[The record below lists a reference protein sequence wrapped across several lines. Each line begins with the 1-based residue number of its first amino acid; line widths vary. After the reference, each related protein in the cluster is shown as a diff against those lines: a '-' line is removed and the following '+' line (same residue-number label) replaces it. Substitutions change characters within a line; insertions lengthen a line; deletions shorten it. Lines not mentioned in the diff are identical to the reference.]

1 MSAEETNKEVIVAKA
16 VTASIIWLPNRSVE
30 SHFATEIRP
39 NLHQNKMGGGE
50 VGGEVG
56 GERVVIPAGR
66 DLQAAA
72 S

>member
-39 NLHQNKMGGGE
+39 IYDKNGLWLGVGGGWGGGGTTLNKLP
-50 VGGEVG
+50 GGEG
-56 GERVVIPAGR
+56 
-66 DLQAAA
+66 
-72 S
+72 SS